1 MCDART
7 RGELELDVVPRD
19 ALVSAGGRNL
29 GRASTFATKGL
40 RLSGP
45 AVHELQISAP
55 NHRPRILR
63 ILVSP
68 NVREAKSRVKVRLKP
83 A

>member
-1 MCDART
+1 MDART
-7 RGELELDVVPRD
+7 RGLLELDVAPGD
-19 ALVSAGGRNL
+19 ALVSAGGRTL
-29 GRASTFATKGL
+29 GRASTFETKGL

-45 AVHELQISAP
+45 AVHELSISAP

-63 ILVSP
+63 VLVSP
-68 NVREAKSRVKVRLKP
+68 NVREGKARVKVRLKP